1 MAFLF
6 IDYSQLVDE
15 FKDRISPENY
25 EKFKELS
32 ASFSSFKVS
41 GLITERVSGF
51 RLFPPNDETIK
62 LISAWRKHIDSTLR
76 NDAPVI
82 DPLTQLII
90 HKKRESNS
98 LDSSIIKIKN
108 SGMYGQHALVVLN
121 GGLPTVEMQYL
132 TIGGLQDPID
142 YSDFGKKNKAQ
153 FKTKPQ
159 DRIKKI
165 TTKQNK
171 PINPLL
177 QSLIDKK

>member
-62 LISAWRKHIDSTLR
+62 LISAWRKHIDSTIR

-108 SGMYGQHALVVLN
+108 SGMYGQHALLVLN

-132 TIGGLQDPID
+132 TIGGS
-142 YSDFGKKNKAQ
+142 SDFGKKNKAE
-153 FKTKPQ
+153 FKTKLQ